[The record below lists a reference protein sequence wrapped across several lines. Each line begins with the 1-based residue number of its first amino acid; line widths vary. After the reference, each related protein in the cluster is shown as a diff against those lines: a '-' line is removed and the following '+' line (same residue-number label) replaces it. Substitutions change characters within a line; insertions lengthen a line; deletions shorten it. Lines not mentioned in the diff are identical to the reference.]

1 MRPGYGGSVS
11 GSRTSSL
18 LAISAVAATLTLS
31 ACSGGSGKPRAE
43 LSPSPSAQPS
53 DFTAS
58 VLVNPTNSATA
69 DTTAKYIGFNKA
81 KAAKALRY
89 LRTLKW
95 VKSATYIESKGEI
108 DVVYKKGTTM
118 NEVVDTQ
125 TRINQM

>member
-1 MRPGYGGSVS
+1 M
-11 GSRTSSL
+11 
-18 LAISAVAATLTLS
+18 LALSAVAATLTIS
-31 ACSGGSGKPRAE
+31 ACSGGSSKPTAE
-43 LSPSPSAQPS
+43 LSQSPSAQPS

-69 DTTAKYIGFNKA
+69 DTTAKYIGFNKT

-95 VKSATYIESKGEI
+95 VRSATYIESKGEI

-125 TRINQM
+125 THINQM